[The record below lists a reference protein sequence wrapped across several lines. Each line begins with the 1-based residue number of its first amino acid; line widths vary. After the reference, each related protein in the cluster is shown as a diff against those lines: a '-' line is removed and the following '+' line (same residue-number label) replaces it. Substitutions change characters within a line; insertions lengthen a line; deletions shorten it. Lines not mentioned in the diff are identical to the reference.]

1 VALELLL
8 LALLAGAVVPLQA
21 SFNAALARHAGRV
34 EWAAFASFVVG
45 TTSLGLWLVA
55 RRAALPDPSALAR
68 APWWAWAGGLL
79 GAFYVSAITLAT
91 PRLGVAVTLGVS
103 IAGTMLA
110 SLALDATGALGLTL
124 RPITGTRLLGAALLV
139 AGVLLVRR

>member
-1 VALELLL
+1 MALELLL

-79 GAFYVSAITLAT
+79 GAFYSPPS
-91 PRLGVAVTLGVS
+91 PRPRRAW
-103 IAGTMLA
+103 A
-110 SLALDATGALGLTL
+110 S
-124 RPITGTRLLGAALLV
+124 R
-139 AGVLLVRR
+139 